1 MLPID
6 PPAPIIDQLPTPIAG
21 LFAAKVTIVNPQV
34 VALLIGPGNGNCGFD
49 EVLYLHHLE
58 GVHGPFAIVH
68 LRVYGTQENLKRS
81 VV

>member
-34 VALLIGPGNGNCGFD
+34 VAFTDWARQWQLW
-49 EVLYLHHLE
+49 V
-58 GVHGPFAIVH
+58 
-68 LRVYGTQENLKRS
+68 
-81 VV
+81 